1 MKWPYHTGFFILLA
15 LAACNG
21 GDQPHGSAAGSD
33 LLARPPYE
41 GISDSIKNDP
51 KNAALYQERASR
63 LMANARY
70 ELASADL
77 EKAWQ
82 LSPSQRLG
90 EQRVSNLFL
99 MGESERGRRLLL
111 DLVKTYPDNL
121 NFKRRLGET
130 YLQQGQYGKA
140 VDAFDAVI
148 AADSLDFEAYN
159 QRASLFLQR
168 NDTARA
174 IADLEK
180 SVSLQP
186 TMMTVLTLANI
197 YAEKKN
203 PKALTLTA
211 PLIARDSAHEQVDP
225 VFIQGIY
232 YANTGNTAKALDL
245 FNECIKIDWKFQE
258 VYIEKGIIYF
268 DQKNLDEAMQQFKLA
283 ATVSNTF
290 ADAYFWQGRCYEALG
305 KKEDALSNYAR
316 AYALDNGFEEA
327 RKHIEK
333 LRGSKP

>member
-1 MKWPYHTGFFILLA
+1 MKWPYQAGFVIVLA
-15 LAACNG
+15 ISACNSSDHPG
-21 GDQPHGSAAGSD
+21 NAAAGSD

-41 GISDSIKNDP
+41 SISDSIRSDP
-51 KNAALYQERASR
+51 KNALLYQERASR

-70 ELASADL
+70 ELAEADL
-77 EKAWQ
+77 ERAWQ
-82 LSPSQRLG
+82 LAPSQALA
-90 EQRVSNLFL
+90 EQHVSNLFL
-99 MGESERGRRLLL
+99 MGKNEAARKLLT
-111 DLVKTYPDNL
+111 DMVATYPDNL
-121 NFKRRLGET
+121 TLKRRLGET

-140 VDAFDAVI
+140 IETFDAVI

-168 NDTARA
+168 NDTASA

-180 SVSLQP
+180 SIRLQP
-186 TMMTVLTLANI
+186 LLMTTLTLANI

-203 PKALTLTA
+203 PRALELTGQVM
-211 PLIARDSAHEQVDP
+211 ARDSANEMVDP

-232 YANTGNTAKALDL
+232 YANTGNTAKALDR
-245 FNECIKIDWKFQE
+245 FNQCIRIDWKFQE

-268 DQKNLDEAMQQFKLA
+268 DQKNIDEAMQQFKLA
-283 ATVSNTF
+283 ATVSNTY

-305 KKEDALSNYAR
+305 KKEDALSNYMR

-327 RKHIEK
+327 RVRIEK
-333 LRGSKP
+333 LRVKP